1 MRCSNDQSTSLYH
14 HPSCHKNYTA
24 VKRPKLLTPIDEE
37 PPAKKVSIET
47 RRSSLLPPCDHQ
59 GLLRGTCIFC
69 GNSRKKKNGREEQR
83 VKILT
88 VSGCETLVQR
98 AKLSNNERIRS
109 LIRTGVD
116 LIAKEAEYHKSCR
129 MQFLKKLKK
138 TEDSNE
144 PNDKSSPLSFHT
156 RAFESVIDYIKKEVL
171 MRKHSIL
178 VSNLLSMYK
187 EEYTSL
193 SGEAEDIQ
201 DYSSRNLVRKLKIQF
216 KDEIVVKVLDK
227 RKGNFIFS
235 STIQEDEAKARLH
248 DDAERYEE
256 DSKLAWAALH
266 LRSVILQLPKTKTP
280 DPVTVENLKKN
291 APEIPT
297 QLENFFRTLLGGMKP
312 NDDDIIGRKAIS
324 MASDAMYNVSKGKV
338 KPWKHTAMG
347 LGLTSLTGSKIA
359 IQIINR
365 TGHSI
370 NYSEAKALE
379 TEFAYSLEDNER
391 DAPDGIC
398 LDQHFA
404 TACVWDNNDAS
415 VETIDGKETLHA
427 TVGHTYQNIDENY
440 QNDTTVVQFRE
451 ARNRRKFIGREREI
465 PPFRQNIKTAKFDV
479 PEDSEVENEYNIQ
492 QAPLDL
498 YWFHKLKE
506 GNTPLYAG
514 FMSRYIKDLLPLQRI
529 CYMDPIPKSPTNNDV
544 VRETMVRTLNVAKET
559 GQDYTVVTYD
569 LAIALKAY
577 SIQALEAPLFDKLL
591 IMLGNFHIE
600 LAFYGA
606 VGTFIDESGIEFVLT
621 EADVLAEGSMMGFVK
636 GKFYN
641 RCTRIHEILANVL
654 EQKLY
659 DRFLSKISEEDRDA
673 LHQVMSTVPLDPAS
687 AKEHLADPV
696 VMHHLE
702 QYEEY
707 FQSFLKGNHGATAR
721 FWALYIFMINRLH
734 RELQR
739 CVKTNDVSSYIQ
751 VLPLLL
757 NVFFALNR
765 PNYARW
771 GTLFLQKLKSAN
783 PKLREGLEAGA
794 FSI

>member
-1 MRCSNDQSTSLYH
+1 
-14 HPSCHKNYTA
+14 
-24 VKRPKLLTPIDEE
+24 
-37 PPAKKVSIET
+37 
-47 RRSSLLPPCDHQ
+47 
-59 GLLRGTCIFC
+59 
-69 GNSRKKKNGREEQR
+69 
-83 VKILT
+83 
-88 VSGCETLVQR
+88 
-98 AKLSNNERIRS
+98 
-109 LIRTGVD
+109 
-116 LIAKEAEYHKSCR
+116 
-129 MQFLKKLKK
+129 
-138 TEDSNE
+138 
-144 PNDKSSPLSFHT
+144 
-156 RAFESVIDYIKKEVL
+156 
-171 MRKHSIL
+171 
-178 VSNLLSMYK
+178 
-187 EEYTSL
+187 
-193 SGEAEDIQ
+193 
-201 DYSSRNLVRKLKIQF
+201 
-216 KDEIVVKVLDK
+216 
-227 RKGNFIFS
+227 
-235 STIQEDEAKARLH
+235 
-248 DDAERYEE
+248 
-256 DSKLAWAALH
+256 
-266 LRSVILQLPKTKTP
+266 
-280 DPVTVENLKKN
+280 
-291 APEIPT
+291 
-297 QLENFFRTLLGGMKP
+297 
-312 NDDDIIGRKAIS
+312 
-324 MASDAMYNVSKGKV
+324 
-338 KPWKHTAMG
+338 
-347 LGLTSLTGSKIA
+347 
-359 IQIINR
+359 
-365 TGHSI
+365 
-370 NYSEAKALE
+370 
-379 TEFAYSLEDNER
+379 
-391 DAPDGIC
+391 
-398 LDQHFA
+398 
-404 TACVWDNNDAS
+404 
-415 VETIDGKETLHA
+415 
-427 TVGHTYQNIDENY
+427 
-440 QNDTTVVQFRE
+440 
-451 ARNRRKFIGREREI
+451 
-465 PPFRQNIKTAKFDV
+465 
-479 PEDSEVENEYNIQ
+479 
-492 QAPLDL
+492 LDL

-621 EADVLAEGSMMGFVK
+621 EAGVLAEGSMMGFVK

-702 QYEEY
+702 HYEEY

-751 VLPLLL
+751 ILPLLL

-783 PKLREGLEAGA
+783 PKLHEVLEAGA
-794 FSI
+794 FSIRRTKKDYSRSAIDLSLEQTVNRDAASKMTGIVSFRNSENAMRRWSLTMTQRAMGVTMLKT